1 MFINKLKITKF
12 SIMALNNLFI
22 NIDFY
27 EMIFQILPCN
37 ISAKIFIFFSLEFL
51 CKKYLT
57 RCLIEKVSGVIRG
70 DQRVS
75 RHRSGGHTSARI
87 VLRHDIHVT
96 KHSYFLTFSAL
107 KCLSRLSCQKI
118 VFTKLLEFSV
128 PRP

>member
-12 SIMALNNLFI
+12 PIIALNNLFI
-22 NIDFY
+22 DIDFY
-27 EMIFQILPCN
+27 EIIFQILPCN
-37 ISAKIFIFFSLEFL
+37 ISAKIFIFFSSEFL

-75 RHRSGGHTSARI
+75 RHLSGGHTSARI
-87 VLRHDIHVT
+87 VLRHDTHVT
-96 KHSYFLTFSAL
+96 KHSILR
-107 KCLSRLSCQKI
+107 CLSRLSGQKI